1 MKYLSKIC
9 ITIIITLVV
18 LINIKS
24 NNKFKTI
31 FFNKI
36 YNTNISFSYF
46 NDLYEKYIKTP
57 IKDEPVF
64 SEKLNYISKEKY
76 MEGVKL
82 SFSGNTVIPSD
93 ANGVVTYKSYD
104 TIVIGRTDGI
114 DVAYSNIKNS
124 NLKLYDYVK
133 KGEIIGE
140 VDNDLYISYRKDGV
154 YLDYEEYLK

>member
-9 ITIIITLVV
+9 ITIIITLII
-18 LINIKS
+18 LILTKS
-24 NNKFKTI
+24 NSKFKVD

-36 YNTNISFSYF
+36 YNTSISFSYF
-46 NDLYEKYIKTP
+46 NNLYEKYIKTP
-57 IKDEPVF
+57 VNEEPVF

-76 MEGVKL
+76 LEGVKL
-82 SFSGNTVIPSD
+82 KFSGTTVIPASI
-93 ANGVVTYKSYD
+93 NGVVIYKSYD
-104 TIVIGRTDGI
+104 TIVIQRVDGV
-114 DVAYSNIKNS
+114 DEAYSNIKNS

-154 YLDYEEYLK
+154 YLDYEEYIK